1 MCRAEL
7 YKLPRPVP
15 LYASPHWSDRYAS
28 GINPR
33 TTSTQ
38 DLISWFDNG
47 GSEARLPRH
56 RIVRTFANTHRRH
69 IQELDER
76 RLAQRQMVDEA
87 EQDMQELRRTR
98 GRLYGTMQYYQQR
111 AEALDQSIQRIEAER
126 LELQEINENVN
137 ARLDARIHA
146 RLLRQERAGG

>member
-1 MCRAEL
+1 
-7 YKLPRPVP
+7 
-15 LYASPHWSDRYAS
+15 
-28 GINPR
+28 
-33 TTSTQ
+33 
-38 DLISWFDNG
+38 
-47 GSEARLPRH
+47 
-56 RIVRTFANTHRRH
+56 
-69 IQELDER
+69 
-76 RLAQRQMVDEA
+76 MVDEA